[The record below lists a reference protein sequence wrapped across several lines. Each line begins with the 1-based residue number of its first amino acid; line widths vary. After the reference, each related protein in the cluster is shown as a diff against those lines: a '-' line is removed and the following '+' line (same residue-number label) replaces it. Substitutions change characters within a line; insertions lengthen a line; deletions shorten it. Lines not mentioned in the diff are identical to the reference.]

1 MYSYQTYNLTV
12 IIKYISVTEA
22 ESMQVLKP
30 RLVKKCV
37 GAVKIVDIS
46 QYRQRTKYSL
56 SFAISEV

>member
-1 MYSYQTYNLTV
+1 MH
-12 IIKYISVTEA
+12 
-22 ESMQVLKP
+22 VLEP